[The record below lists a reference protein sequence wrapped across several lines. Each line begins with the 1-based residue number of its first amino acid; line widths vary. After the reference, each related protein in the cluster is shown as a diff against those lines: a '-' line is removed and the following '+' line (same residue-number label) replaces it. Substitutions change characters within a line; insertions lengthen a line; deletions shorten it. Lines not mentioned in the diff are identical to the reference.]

1 MKPSG
6 LMLHSVGCAQ
16 PNPLVFITNQNK
28 AGVEKAVHAYIGA
41 EDIVYQC
48 LPFNIM
54 GWHAGGKANATH
66 IGVEMTEPD
75 CITYIKGATFTC
87 SDVAAATAHAEK
99 TYKTAVELF
108 AYLCKE
114 YELNPLT
121 DIISHAEGHARG
133 VASNHADCEHLWEQ
147 LGMSHTMNSFRA
159 DVKAAMGELPQTTT
173 TSTSSSSGYYRVRKS
188 WADSKSQIGAFKN
201 LDYAKAAADKA
212 AGYYVFDESGKAIYP
227 EAKEEVVTLTLGD
240 KVRLKPEATVYGK
253 STMFR
258 DWVYKSTL
266 YVRQING
273 DRVVVSTLKE
283 GAVTGAV
290 DRKHLE
296 KI

>member
-6 LMLHSVGCAQ
+6 LMIHSVGCPQ
-16 PNPLVFITNQNK
+16 PNPLVFINNQNK
-28 AGVEKAVHAYIGA
+28 ADVEVAVHAYIGA
-41 EDIVYQC
+41 DDIVYQC
-48 LPFNIM
+48 LPFDIK
-54 GWHAGGKANATH
+54 GWHAGGTANATH

-75 CITYIKGATFTC
+75 CITYIRGATFTC
-87 SDVAAATAHAEK
+87 SDVPRAIAHAEK

-114 YELNPLT
+114 YGLNPLT
-121 DIISHAEGHARG
+121 DIISHAEGHAKG
-133 VASNHADCEHLWEQ
+133 VASNHADCEHLWRQ
-147 LGMSHTMNSFRA
+147 LGMNYTMDGFRA
-159 DVKAAMGELPQTTT
+159 DVKAAMCELPQTTT

-212 AGYYVFDESGKAIYP
+212 AGYFVFDAEGKAIYP
-227 EAKEEVVTLTLGD
+227 EVITLTLGD
-240 KVRLKPEATVYGK
+240 KVKLKPEATVYGK

>member
-6 LMLHSVGCAQ
+6 LMLHSVGCPQ
-16 PNPLVFITNQNK
+16 PNPLVFYNNQNK
-28 AGVEKAVHAYIGA
+28 SGVEKAVHAYVGA
-41 EDIVYQC
+41 NDDVIQC
-48 LPFNIM
+48 LPFNIQ
-54 GWHAGGKANATH
+54 GWHAGGTANATH

-75 CITYIKGATFTC
+75 CITYIRGATFTC
-87 SDVAAATAHAEK
+87 SNVPRAIAHAEK

-108 AYLCKE
+108 AFLCKE
-114 YELNPLT
+114 YGLNPLT
-121 DIISHAEGHARG
+121 DIISHAEGHAKG
-133 VASNHADCEHLWEQ
+133 VASNHADCEHLWRQ
-147 LGMSHTMNSFRA
+147 LGMSYTMDSFRA
-159 DVKAAMGELPQTTT
+159 DVKAAMCELPQTTT

-188 WADSKSQIGAFKN
+188 WGDTKSQIGAFKN
-201 LDYAKAAADKA
+201 LDYAKAAADKN
-212 AGYYVFDESGKAIYP
+212 AGYFVFDESGKAIYP
-227 EAKEEVVTLTLGD
+227 EVITLTLGD
-240 KVRLKPEATVYGK
+240 KVKLKPEATVYGK